1 LIEEVFHILAGRY
14 TEIIKKKL
22 DADGNARVS
31 FYVVA
36 RDRTTGV
43 ESLAP
48 VKIVIDMDKRTA
60 EVIVDESKL

>member
-1 LIEEVFHILAGRY
+1 MSRVSDFDRRGIHILAGRY

-36 RDRTTGV
+36 RDRTTG
-43 ESLAP
+43 
-48 VKIVIDMDKRTA
+48 
-60 EVIVDESKL
+60 